1 MEFNTSSALLREA
14 SCQILIELARKD
26 PRIVVLDADLMNS
39 SGLSKFSEEFPG
51 RTFNCGIQE
60 CNMVGVA
67 GGLSAAGMI
76 PLIHSFAAFAGRR
89 VVDQVFLAG
98 VYAHQNLKILAT
110 DPGSCGSGN
119 GGSHMALEDIGIM
132 RSMAGITILDPSDEV
147 QLRSIM
153 PQVME
158 NPGVHYIRLYRKT
171 NRKIYADGTKFVL
184 GKSYL
189 TREGSDVTIIAEGA
203 VMVPEALLAAE
214 LLAQDGIQA
223 RVVDMF
229 TIKPL
234 DKEAVVRAARE
245 TGAVLTAENH
255 NIYNGLGSAVAEVLA
270 EERLAVPFGRIGFCD
285 TVGETAD
292 MDFIMKKFGLD
303 FRTIAARAKRLATAK

>member
-1 MEFNTSSALLREA
+1 MEFATSSLLLREVN
-14 SCQILIELARKD
+14 CQVLVELARKD
-26 PRIVVLDADLMNS
+26 PRIVVLDADLMNA
-39 SGLSKFSEEFPG
+39 SGLSKFREEFPD
-51 RTFNCGIQE
+51 RAFNCGIQE

-76 PLIHSFAAFAGRR
+76 PLVHSFAAFAGRR
-89 VVDQVFLAG
+89 AVDQVFLAG
-98 VYAHQNLKILAT
+98 VYARQNMKILGT
-110 DPGSCGSGN
+110 DPGSCGAGN

-132 RSMAGITILDPSDEV
+132 RSMAGITILDPADEV
-147 QLRSIM
+147 QLRSIL
-153 PQVME
+153 PQVMAA
-158 NPGVHYIRLYRKT
+158 PGVHYIRLYRKT
-171 NRKIYADGTKFVL
+171 RRRIYDGGIEFTL
-184 GKSYL
+184 GKSHV
-189 TREGSDVTIIAEGA
+189 TREGSDITIIAEGA

-214 LLAQDGIQA
+214 LLEQDGIQA

-234 DKEAVVRAARE
+234 DRDAVVRAARE

-270 EERLAVPFGRIGFCD
+270 EERLAVPFGRIGFHD

-303 FRTIAARAKRLATAK
+303 CHTIAARAKDLAAAK